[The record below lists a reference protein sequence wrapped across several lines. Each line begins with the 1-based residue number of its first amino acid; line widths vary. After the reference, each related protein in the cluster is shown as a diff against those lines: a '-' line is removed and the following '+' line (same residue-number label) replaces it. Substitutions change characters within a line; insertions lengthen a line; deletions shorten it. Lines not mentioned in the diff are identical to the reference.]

1 MRCVTPAKD
10 APAPLDARRP
20 ERTDGRP
27 APELRA
33 TATAPVSASH
43 DALGGSPLDPRL
55 TFASFVIGR
64 SNTLAHAAARQV
76 AEGRRGD
83 RVMFN
88 PLYIHAGVG
97 LGKTHLLQAV
107 TWAGN
112 SGSERKVLYLTAEKF
127 MYGFVAAL
135 KTQTALAFKE
145 ALRGIDVLVID
156 DLQFLQGKSTQAEF
170 CHTLNALIDAGRQ
183 VVIAA
188 DRPPSDLESLDDRV
202 RSRLAGGLVVEMGSL
217 GEELRLGIL
226 KSRVAAARAHHATF
240 DVPAPVL
247 DYLAR
252 TITHNGRDLEGAV
265 NRLLAHSKLNAQPVT
280 LEMAEREVRD
290 LIRPQEPKRIKIE
303 DIQRVV
309 ARQYNVSRSDLLSS
323 RRTANVV
330 RPRQVAMY
338 LAKTLTLR
346 SLPEIGRRFGGRDH
360 TTVLHAVRK
369 IEALVAKDV
378 ALVRRGRSRSSA
390 SCRSNA
396 RTGSSPPCGTGW
408 PVAAA
413 ADRGAAGHFCRK
425 RGERP
430 RRFPCAGGHPR
441 HLAVP
446 PRVWSN
452 PASIRLFGFQMPRRC
467 LSGRPAFPSLG
478 SGGYCNEGHGR
489 TRATAEIAGPRP
501 SRGRAPQHHSDPRQ
515 RAVPRRKR
523 PAVAESH
530 RPRPRGDR
538 NAGGGNRDRRLD
550 HRAGAHVLRHRAQT
564 ARRLADRAGRRRRPR
579 GAGDPRR
586 PLALHAAD
594 PAGKRFPGSRRRRHD
609 AFVHAGRRRPE
620 AADRPHAVRDLDRR
634 DALLPQRHLSA
645 RAGTRQGRDPARG
658 RDRRPSAGAG
668 RSAVAEGRGRHA
680 GRDRAAQDRRRSA
693 AADRGQ

>member
-1 MRCVTPAKD
+1 MSNMEQDRWSRVKGRLRSTVGEDVYSSWFARMDLESLQEESVHLSVPTRFLKSWIQAHYAERVLACWQAEMPAVHRIDLTVRSAMRCAVPAKES
-10 APAPLDARRP
+10 PAAIDARR
-20 ERTDGRP
+20 EHGDGRTT
-27 APELRA
+27 ADLR
-33 TATAPVSASH
+33 TSATAPVSASH

-55 TFASFVIGR
+55 TFASFVTGR

-83 RVMFN
+83 SVMFN

-112 SGSERKVLYLTAEKF
+112 AGTERKVLYLTAEKF

-217 GEELRLGIL
+217 GEDLRLGIL
-226 KSRVAAARAHHATF
+226 RSRVEAARTHHATF
-240 DVPAPVL
+240 DVPHAVL
-247 DYLAR
+247 DYLAKA
-252 TITHNGRDLEGAV
+252 ITHNGRDLEGAI

-369 IEALVAKDV
+369 IEALVSKDATLSDEV
-378 ALVRRGRSRSSA
+378 ELL
-390 SCRSNA
+390 
-396 RTGSSPPCGTGW
+396 
-408 PVAAA
+408 
-413 ADRGAAGHFCRK
+413 K
-425 RGERP
+425 RQ
-430 RRFPCAGGHPR
+430 
-441 HLAVP
+441 L
-446 PRVWSN
+446 
-452 PASIRLFGFQMPRRC
+452 
-467 LSGRPAFPSLG
+467 
-478 SGGYCNEGHGR
+478 
-489 TRATAEIAGPRP
+489 
-501 SRGRAPQHHSDPRQ
+501 
-515 RAVPRRKR
+515 
-523 PAVAESH
+523 
-530 RPRPRGDR
+530 
-538 NAGGGNRDRRLD
+538 
-550 HRAGAHVLRHRAQT
+550 
-564 ARRLADRAGRRRRPR
+564 
-579 GAGDPRR
+579 
-586 PLALHAAD
+586 
-594 PAGKRFPGSRRRRHD
+594 
-609 AFVHAGRRRPE
+609 
-620 AADRPHAVRDLDRR
+620 
-634 DALLPQRHLSA
+634 
-645 RAGTRQGRDPARG
+645 
-658 RDRRPSAGAG
+658 
-668 RSAVAEGRGRHA
+668 
-680 GRDRAAQDRRRSA
+680 QD
-693 AADRGQ
+693 